1 MRAAQPLF
9 KKCPALS
16 DYVKPTLIVSA
27 MVEAG
32 LVKARLPVPD
42 LLIRSALAGAYLA
55 FVTSMAFLLAAQ
67 TGQFVVG
74 ALLFPAGFALIVVL
88 GMELLTG
95 NFAVLPVAM
104 FAGRIGWNG
113 VLRNWSLVF
122 VGNLLG
128 SVLYAALFW
137 VAATEAGHTTGGVI
151 GDKLRALA
159 VAKTTAYEAFGLA
172 GLLTVF
178 VKAILCNWMVSLGS
192 VMGLASTSTAGKILG
207 AWLPIFIFVSQGY
220 EHSVVNM
227 FAVPVGMMLGAP
239 VGMGDWWLWN
249 EIPVTL
255 GNAVGAFF
263 LTGVAFFLTY
273 SRTTGSGQDAAAP
286 VNPRG

>member
-1 MRAAQPLF
+1 M
-9 KKCPALS
+9 S
-16 DYVKPTLIVSA
+16 DYVKPVQIVSSMA
-27 MVEAG
+27 EAG
-32 LVKARLPVPD
+32 LVKARLPALD

-95 NFAVLPVAM
+95 NFALLPVAM
-104 FAGRIGWNG
+104 FAGRIGWG
-113 VLRNWSLVF
+113 AVLRNWAMVFLGNLFGSLV
-122 VGNLLG
+122 
-128 SVLYAALFW
+128 YALLFW
-137 VAATEAGHTTGGVI
+137 IAATEAGHTGGGPV
-151 GDKLRALA
+151 GDRLRALA
-159 VAKTTAYEAFGLA
+159 VSKTTAYEAFGLA

-192 VMGLASTSTAGKILG
+192 VMGLASTSTVGKILG
-207 AWLPIFIFVSQGY
+207 CWLPIFIFVSQGF

-227 FAVPVGMMLGAP
+227 FAIPVGMMLGAP
-239 VGMGDWWLWN
+239 VTMSDWWLWN

-255 GNAVGAFF
+255 GNAVGAFVF
-263 LTGVAFFLTY
+263 TAATFYATFG
-273 SRTTGSGQDAAAP
+273 RRQDAAAL
-286 VNPRG
+286 VDARS

>member
-1 MRAAQPLF
+1 M
-9 KKCPALS
+9 S
-16 DYVKPTLIVSA
+16 DYVKPSLIVSS

-32 LVKARLPVPD
+32 VVKAQLPLLD

-95 NFAVLPVAM
+95 NLAVLPVAM

-122 VGNLLG
+122 LGNLLG
-128 SVLYAALFW
+128 SLVYAVLFW
-137 VAATEAGHTTGGVI
+137 VVATEAGHTTGGAI

-159 VAKTTAYEAFGLA
+159 VSKTTAYEAFGLA

-207 AWLPIFIFVSQGY
+207 AWLPIFIFVSQGF

-227 FAVPVGMMLGAP
+227 FAIPMGMMLGAP

-255 GNAVGAFF
+255 GNAVGAFVF
-263 LTGVAFFLTY
+263 TAGAFYATFGRAQP
-273 SRTTGSGQDAAAP
+273 SPQDEAAP
-286 VNPRG
+286 LHPRS

>member
-1 MRAAQPLF
+1 M
-9 KKCPALS
+9 S
-16 DYVKPTLIVSA
+16 DYVKPSLIVSS

-32 LVKARLPVPD
+32 LVKARLPVLD

-55 FVTSMAFLLAAQ
+55 FVTSMAFLLFAQ

-95 NFAVLPVAM
+95 NFAVLPVTM

-122 VGNLLG
+122 AGNLLG
-128 SVLYAALFW
+128 SLVYAVLFW
-137 VAATEAGHTTGGVI
+137 VAATEAGHTTGGAI

-207 AWLPIFIFVSQGY
+207 AWLPIFIFVSQGF

-255 GNAVGAFF
+255 GNAVGAFVF
-263 LTGVAFFLTY
+263 TAVPFYATFGRAQP
-273 SRTTGSGQDAAAP
+273 SPQDTAAP
-286 VNPRG
+286 LHPRS